1 MAAGTKPAQ
10 APAKTFVTF
19 YLVLYNLLSFVLWL
33 RVFLGALLFLVQGSP
48 SRRVVSGWFVDV
60 MSRYAPSM
68 LAAPARDYSLHHP
81 ILAELLKRASTLH
94 DYVAPLLLFTQS
106 LAVLEV
112 VHVAI
117 GIVKSNLVLTTVQV
131 ISRLL
136 IVWLVS
142 EKYAAS
148 AYSPFYASLVL
159 AWSLSEV
166 ARYPFYVNQLLNTP
180 SFMALWAR
188 YSFFIV
194 LYPIG
199 VMSEVMLI
207 WNSLPHDAPWPWQ
220 DASAW
225 SLRDLVFLGTLV
237 LYPPGLFMLY
247 TKLLASRRK
256 VLGTDF
262 IGSKGREEMR
272 KLQSAKYER
281 LRTLHEKSK

>member
-1 MAAGTKPAQ
+1 M
-10 APAKTFVTF
+10 
-19 YLVLYNLLSFVLWL
+19 
-33 RVFLGALLFLVQGSP
+33 
-48 SRRVVSGWFVDV
+48 
-60 MSRYAPSM
+60 
-68 LAAPARDYSLHHP
+68 
-81 ILAELLKRASTLH
+81 LKRASSLH

-131 ISRLL
+131 ILSLL
-136 IVWLVS
+136 NVWLVS
-142 EKYAAS
+142 VKYAAS
-148 AYSPFYASLVL
+148 AYWTFYATLVL

-237 LYPPGLFMLY
+237 RYPPC
-247 TKLLASRRK
+247 
-256 VLGTDF
+256 VLST
-262 IGSKGREEMR
+262 S
-272 KLQSAKYER
+272 QAPS
-281 LRTLHEKSK
+281 